1 MSSNSFSSISFQM
14 NESDPCIPWYLP
26 KNDSTNIRLC
36 NPWEAR
42 DFMKKMDETPFATLK
57 QCLPDCTTTIYHG
70 SVTAAPFKKCNMKN
84 LEVSFM
90 CNFETGLNPPIWGE
104 MVSDQYIK
112 ETNSVPNYIEDQV
125 NTNLRDYIGTSE
137 AIVISKTNKNENF
150 CFTRCR

>member
-1 MSSNSFSSISFQM
+1 M
-14 NESDPCIPWYLP
+14 NKSDPCIPWYLP
-26 KNDSTNIRLC
+26 KNESTNIRLC

-42 DFMKKMDETPFATLK
+42 TFMSKMDETPYAALK
-57 QCLPDCTTTIYHG
+57 QCLPDCTTTVYHG

-90 CNFETGLNPPIWGE
+90 CNFGTGLNPPIWGE

-112 ETNSVPNYIEDQV
+112 ETNSLPNYIEDQV

>member
-1 MSSNSFSSISFQM
+1 M
-14 NESDPCIPWYLP
+14 NKSDPCIPWYLP
-26 KNDSTNIRLC
+26 KNESTNIRLC

-42 DFMKKMDETPFATLK
+42 AFMKKMDETPYATLK
-57 QCLPDCTTTIYHG
+57 KCLPDCTTTIYHG

-112 ETNSVPNYIEDQV
+112 ETDSLPNYIEDQV

-150 CFTRCR
+150 CSTRCR

>member
-1 MSSNSFSSISFQM
+1 M

-26 KNDSTNIRLC
+26 RNESSHIRLC

-42 DFMKKMDETPFATLK
+42 AFIRKMDETPHSNLK
-57 QCLPDCTTTIYHG
+57 HCLPDCSTTVYRG

-90 CNFETGLNPPIWGE
+90 CNFESDMNPPIWGE

-112 ETNSVPNYIEDQV
+112 EMESLPSYIKDQV
-125 NTNLRDYIGTSE
+125 NSNYREYIGKE
-137 AIVISKTNKNENF
+137 KCIS
-150 CFTRCR
+150 